1 VNVSVLRYLLCP
13 SNCWQVSFLIYLPML
28 VQLSAE
34 SVESV
39 DSHRRHLAVA
49 TLLSSAFA
57 TDDFQSLSAVAVASR
72 LLPAFL
78 RIGRTSLS
86 AVSGITDVRF
96 YNRLN
101 LIGGVFSEQLPFRR
115 HTPVDALFSSRR
127 GKLAKLSDV
136 QHTPSFPP
144 YEYQT

>member
-1 VNVSVLRYLLCP
+1 
-13 SNCWQVSFLIYLPML
+13 ML

-39 DSHRRHLAVA
+39 DASSHRRHLAVA

-72 LLPAFL
+72 LLSAFL
-78 RIGRTSLS
+78 GIGRTSLS

-96 YNRLN
+96 YNRIN
-101 LIGGVFSEQLPFRR
+101 IPERQYQV
-115 HTPVDALFSSRR
+115 
-127 GKLAKLSDV
+127 KAK
-136 QHTPSFPP
+136 Q
-144 YEYQT
+144 